1 MHMYLENTLSYFK
14 RTFKPSGTI
23 EGTLSL
29 TNFRIIMATV
39 LHRIIVRTIFKENM
53 WLQVMRKFNRFQ
65 KTNKIVMNLFS

>member
-1 MHMYLENTLSYFK
+1 MYLESTLSYFK
-14 RTFKPSGTI
+14 WTFKPSGTI

-29 TNFRIIMATV
+29 TNLRIIMATV

>member
-1 MHMYLENTLSYFK
+1 MYLENTLSYFK

-39 LHRIIVRTIFKENM
+39 LHRIIVRTIFKENKY
-53 WLQVMRKFNRFQ
+53 VAAGNEKINSFQ

>member
-1 MHMYLENTLSYFK
+1 MYLESTLSYFK
-14 RTFKPSGTI
+14 WTFKPSGTI

-29 TNFRIIMATV
+29 TNLRIIMATV
-39 LHRIIVRTIFKENM
+39 LHRIIVRTLFKENM